1 MSHIAKAI
9 NLLLQLIFQVRLQK
23 QSVLKSIVYH
33 LIRQLCPKIHYDVSR
48 LFREN
53 SIMVIRAQG
62 TALLKRKQ
70 QTEQKTKSQIFVKSV
85 ERSVWVTKISLDAV
99 RFLFNI
105 CAKFTCTGTH
115 TIINP
120 FRISQQFCD
129 ISQDI
134 GIIAQTLPAEN

>member
-1 MSHIAKAI
+1 
-9 NLLLQLIFQVRLQK
+9 
-23 QSVLKSIVYH
+23 
-33 LIRQLCPKIHYDVSR
+33 
-48 LFREN
+48 
-53 SIMVIRAQG
+53 MVIRAQG

-120 FRISQQFCD
+120 FRIYSSFVISAKTLGLLLRLYQPRINKMSIKGIMLLCSQILSIFKTIYGDQSVEFVC
-129 ISQDI
+129 
-134 GIIAQTLPAEN
+134 GFWGLKG